1 MKYMTLRSTLQN
13 FSELGSENVIFVT
26 NAFKIW
32 HAQIGPTKDL
42 NFSSSSKRRF
52 ARYELVR
59 SGNRLSD
66 VQECFL

>member
-32 HAQIGPTKDL
+32 HAQIGPTKD
-42 NFSSSSKRRF
+42 
-52 ARYELVR
+52 
-59 SGNRLSD
+59 
-66 VQECFL
+66 

>member
-32 HAQIGPTKDL
+32 HVQIGPTKKQ
-42 NFSSSSKRRF
+42 NFTST
-52 ARYELVR
+52 
-59 SGNRLSD
+59 
-66 VQECFL
+66 